1 MVCLHIPFNPL
12 TMHCDDITS
21 FLDVI
26 FTFSPHSIDA
36 SFLLL
41 LVATRFQNNGHVS
54 MRAVQFIQIASFFV
68 AEDSQDTISPSH
80 NEHDFE
86 MCKLVRLNGYSPIAV
101 AACFWTFAWLCIYW
115 FLWSLFTLF
124 DLVLLLYM
132 ETYDYNLHHSCR

>member
-101 AACFWTFAWLCIYW
+101 AACF
-115 FLWSLFTLF
+115 
-124 DLVLLLYM
+124 
-132 ETYDYNLHHSCR
+132 